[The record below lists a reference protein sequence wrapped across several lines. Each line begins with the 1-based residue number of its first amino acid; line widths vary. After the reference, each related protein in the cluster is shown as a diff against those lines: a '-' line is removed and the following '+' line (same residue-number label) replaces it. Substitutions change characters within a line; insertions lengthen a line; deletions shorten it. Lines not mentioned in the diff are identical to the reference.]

1 VFSSILSVFVQRA
14 FSIPSQWWWPFVV
27 LFVSVCFIITAIS
40 YWRMHAFMALLLA
53 SLVAGIMTSK
63 TSWEIIEKDGTK
75 KVYPHLQGVIEQ
87 ISLGLGN
94 TARDIAISIALASII
109 GMCLLESG
117 AADKVVRRFLG
128 AFGEKRAGWALL
140 WSTYILSIPIFF
152 DTMFMLMAPLA
163 KALRL
168 RTGKDYLLYVLCVC
182 TGGMITHGL
191 TIPHPGPL
199 AMVETLKIDT
209 GLSLAAGLLGGLI
222 PAVVGYVVCVWLNSR
237 NEIPLR
243 DTELS
248 SMESDK
254 PESSLPS
261 FFWSILPVVLPIV
274 LISFSSLFKV
284 MKDGALAADGRQIA
298 WCVSVYETFGQAN
311 FDYVKGLVDFFG
323 HKNIALLIGAGISLV
338 VLAKQC
344 GFGLQKLE
352 QLVGPPLETAG
363 MIILITS
370 AGGAFGGML
379 RAAGV
384 GDAVKASVGSQSVD
398 LILLSFIVAAVIR
411 VAQGSA
417 TVAMFT
423 ASSIIAP
430 MLGSESIGYNH
441 VYIYLA
447 IGYGA
452 MTCSW
457 MNDSGFWV
465 VSRLSGMTQRETLKT
480 WSVLSICLAVSGLVV
495 TMIFSRLLPLV

>member
-1 VFSSILSVFVQRA
+1 
-14 FSIPSQWWWPFVV
+14 
-27 LFVSVCFIITAIS
+27 
-40 YWRMHAFMALLLA
+40 
-53 SLVAGIMTSK
+53 
-63 TSWEIIEKDGTK
+63 
-75 KVYPHLQGVIEQ
+75 
-87 ISLGLGN
+87 
-94 TARDIAISIALASII
+94 
-109 GMCLLESG
+109 
-117 AADKVVRRFLG
+117 
-128 AFGEKRAGWALL
+128 
-140 WSTYILSIPIFF
+140 
-152 DTMFMLMAPLA
+152 MFMLMAPLA